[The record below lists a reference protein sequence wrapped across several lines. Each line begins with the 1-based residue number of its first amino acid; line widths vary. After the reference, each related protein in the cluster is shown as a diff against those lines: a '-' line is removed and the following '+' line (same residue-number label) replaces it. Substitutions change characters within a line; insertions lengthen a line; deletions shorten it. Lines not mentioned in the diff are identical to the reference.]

1 MRRRFEVNYQH
12 TNNKPKFRRK
22 EHRPQSAAVVFKKER
37 IHMSTNFE
45 KVVEFNEAVE
55 VLRAKANL
63 PPVTLDTQMT
73 LIREEVKE
81 VESAFN
87 ESFLI
92 NNAADL
98 AKELADLLYVVY
110 GMFYHLDIDADMVYT
125 LVHNN
130 NMSKISGDA
139 RFRADGKLLK
149 PDSYRSLTA
158 TQIEAVMMPVVKE
171 N

>member
-1 MRRRFEVNYQH
+1 M
-12 TNNKPKFRRK
+12 
-22 EHRPQSAAVVFKKER
+22 QS
-37 IHMSTNFE
+37 NFE

-55 VLRAKANL
+55 VLRAKSSL
-63 PPVTLDTQMT
+63 PPITLDTQMT

-81 VESAFN
+81 VEAAFN
-87 ESFLI
+87 ESFLA
-92 NNAADL
+92 NNVADL

-110 GMFYHLDIDADMVYT
+110 GMFYHLDIDADVIYT

-149 PDSYRSLTA
+149 TENYRSLTA
-158 TQIEAVMMPVVKE
+158 SQIEAAMMPVVKE
-171 N
+171 S